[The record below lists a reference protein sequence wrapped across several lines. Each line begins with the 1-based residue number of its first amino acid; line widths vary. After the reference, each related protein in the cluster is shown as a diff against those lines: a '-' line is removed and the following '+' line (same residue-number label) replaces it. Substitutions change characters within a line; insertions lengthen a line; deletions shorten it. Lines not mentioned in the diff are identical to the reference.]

1 MDGRALTATDESI
14 RVLVS
19 VPITRIGVGVF
30 SFDPVEQLLGASLAA
45 LLEPLRIGPIERRP
59 SSSGTAVD
67 VHTLAL
73 PEGEGLAIPLGQFG
87 EVALKNDHGLLALT
101 VPAVWGARLSGR
113 LGTALVR
120 GPERAQS
127 LDGAAEVVTCWARLR
142 AGMRAALPL
151 GAVGEVAISLSTAG
165 AGR

>member
-1 MDGRALTATDESI
+1 MDGLMPPVGDESI

-30 SFDPVEQLLGASLAA
+30 SLDPVEQLLGAPLAD
-45 LLEPLRIGPIERRP
+45 LLEPLRVGSVERRP
-59 SSSGTAVD
+59 SSSGTAVE
-67 VHTLAL
+67 VHPLAL

-101 VPAVWGARLSGR
+101 VPAAWSARLSVR

-120 GPERAQS
+120 GPERVRS
-127 LDGAAEVVTCWARLR
+127 LDGGSEVVTCWARLR
-142 AGMRAALPL
+142 PGMRAALPL
-151 GAVGEVAISLSTAG
+151 GALGELTVAVAS
-165 AGR
+165 RC

>member
-1 MDGRALTATDESI
+1 MDGQGLPVADESI

-30 SFDPVEQLLGASLAA
+30 SLDPVEQLLGAPLAD
-45 LLEPLRIGPIERRP
+45 LLEPLRVGPVERRP
-59 SSSGTAVD
+59 SSSGTAVE
-67 VHTLAL
+67 VHPLAL

-101 VPAVWGARLSGR
+101 VPAAWGGRLAGR

-120 GPERAQS
+120 GPEWVRS
-127 LDGAAEVVTCWARLR
+127 LDGRSVVVTCWARLR
-142 AGMRAALPL
+142 PGMRAAIPL
-151 GAVGEVAISLSTAG
+151 GAMGELGVVASH
-165 AGR
+165 